1 MSRTSLPR
9 WAISAIPPALSV
21 IGPNASIATTIP
33 AIDNIDTAATATPY
47 KPPDAAPPQIQEPE
61 WIAPP
66 LTPPG
71 QAGDSFP
78 TASPAM
84 MFVAWPVSLAL
95 AMDFTGA

>member
-47 KPPDAAPPQIQEPE
+47 KPPDAAPPQIQ
-61 WIAPP
+61 
-66 LTPPG
+66 
-71 QAGDSFP
+71 
-78 TASPAM
+78 
-84 MFVAWPVSLAL
+84 
-95 AMDFTGA
+95 